1 MYSKGERNYQ
11 LLGIP
16 AAGTEQEEEPCSSHH
31 SLSTS
36 GAGGTGQMSPAWLMS
51 PWNGAEQPQLS
62 PAIGHDC
69 LQPCGSG
76 GIHILGYNPNP

>member
-36 GAGGTGQMSPAWLMS
+36 GAGGTGQAS
-51 PWNGAEQPQLS
+51 PWTGAEQPQLS
-62 PAIGHDC
+62 PAISHGC
-69 LQPCGSG
+69 LHPSGSG
-76 GIHILGYNPNP
+76 GIYILGCNP